1 MIHSFIRQFDYG
13 LFEKKL
19 RHYFMD
25 SAPVDIDIVMG
36 LREITLSCRMNAPI
50 SLEIDDT
57 LSIEENIQKIIT
69 VCTYSIYPKMLS
81 LQQKK
86 YVFTDSEKTCLL
98 MQGFSLEQVLEKE
111 NRQSWVHYILVR
123 FNEHHSTVDYIEKAT
138 GIYYRAYLYQPL
150 MVVKD
155 KIFELSSNTH
165 EDMIKLY
172 KYLISISKQEILRN

>member
-98 MQGFSLEQVLEKE
+98 MQGFSLEQFVLTSIIQLSITLRK
-111 NRQSWVHYILVR
+111 QPVSIIGH
-123 FNEHHSTVDYIEKAT
+123 
-138 GIYYRAYLYQPL
+138 IYTSL
-150 MVVKD
+150 
-155 KIFELSSNTH
+155 
-165 EDMIKLY
+165 
-172 KYLISISKQEILRN
+172 